1 MVALLNRFMFLPS
14 AYEEDAA
21 EQTYVYKKIDLH
33 SLIHILYYHIEFIN
47 NIFHI
52 SSSFDFYLSLSSI
65 IHSNQL
71 DLHYRHYIFV
81 RAKDETYLGETTLA

>member
-1 MVALLNRFMFLPS
+1 MVVLLNRFMFLPS

-33 SLIHILYYHIEFIN
+33 SLIHILYYHIKFIN
-47 NIFHI
+47 NIFFFI
-52 SSSFDFYLSLSSI
+52 FLLSNCISLSSI

-71 DLHYRHYIFV
+71 DLHYRPYIF
-81 RAKDETYLGETTLA
+81 L